1 MRNIMRRT
9 ISAVARWLDEVD
21 HGLAAMRGDPD
32 GRDTQAWIRSAATA
46 PTERGWPPRT
56 SGTRHS

>member
-1 MRNIMRRT
+1 M
-9 ISAVARWLDEVD
+9 ARWLDEVD